1 MKAYRITTFAALS
14 FLLVLSLV
22 SLSLGWL
29 TNYIRLDSIFDFSA
43 GSPED
48 FLLYEI
54 TYSEDAEGNFTR
66 TFVEDKETVGT
77 EGFEISNLQFG
88 TMNNLSSLKPSNY
101 VYYAVRVPKKNGNNI
116 TLSINY
122 GNDEDHFEI
131 YVPVEGND
139 GNVTYEKLLD
149 DDPNTETSKL
159 DLIKNI
165 ETVNSQTFITYSYVI
180 TTAAPTETYPS
191 LTELEAL
198 FADKE
203 EQHMNSTAAISLT
216 DEVASLT
223 GDYYYVYIR
232 LCPNISLYK
241 YFIDYLWDS
250 MPFYLAYDVHV
261 AIDVR

>member
-1 MKAYRITTFAALS
+1 MKAYRITTLATIS
-14 FLLVLSLV
+14 MLLVLSII

-29 TNYIRLDSIFDFSA
+29 TNYIHLDSAFDFSA
-43 GSPED
+43 GAPED

-54 TYSEDAEGNFTR
+54 TYNEDSEGNFTR
-66 TFVEDKETVGT
+66 VFTEGKETVGS
-77 EGFEISNLQFG
+77 EGFEITNLQFG
-88 TMNNLSSLKPSNY
+88 TINNLSSLKPSNY
-101 VYYAVRVPKKNGNNI
+101 IYYAIKVPKKNGNNV
-116 TLSINY
+116 TLSVNY
-122 GNDEDHFEI
+122 GTEGDHFEV
-131 YVPVEGND
+131 YVPVEGD
-139 GNVTYEKLLD
+139 GESVTYELLLD

-165 ETVNSQTFITYSYVI
+165 ESDNGETFITYSYFVSD
-180 TTAAPTETYPS
+180 TAPTDAYPS
-191 LTELEAL
+191 LSELETL

-203 EQHMNSTAAISLT
+203 EQQMNSSATISLS
-216 DEVASLT
+216 DEVAALSS
-223 GDYYYVYIR
+223 DYYYVYIR